1 MLPYRRRPH
10 PGPGD
15 VWGIPTIL
23 RLNHPAAGVQKKY
36 TEEHYGLGY
45 HRWQYKLKIIKMQNL
60 LMKIL

>member
-1 MLPYRRRPH
+1 MLKYRRRPH

-23 RLNHPAAGVQKKY
+23 HETGRDQESAEQ
-36 TEEHYGLGY
+36 HYGLGY
-45 HRWQYKLKIIKMQNL
+45 HRWQSKLKIIKMQNL